1 MAMNLLYITNNIV
14 VARAADDAGVDEIF
28 IDLEVY
34 GKKDRQS
41 GRNTVI
47 SKHEIE
53 DIPRIKSAV
62 SSASIL
68 VRCNPVGDW
77 TADEID
83 RIIAAGADTVMLP
96 FFRNE
101 KEVKYFMSCVAG
113 RARTC
118 LLVETIESLENLD
131 LILSVEGVDRIHIG
145 LNDLHI
151 AYKSSFMFE
160 PFINGKIE
168 KACKIARQYGVN
180 FGIGGIAKIGSSLKP
195 SPECLLA
202 EHMRLGSSS
211 VILSR
216 SFLDANDTS
225 HADNIFSMFTAGVS
239 AIRAFESKLNTWGKE
254 MFAENRSI
262 LVKDI
267 KKVVRDINQ

>member
-1 MAMNLLYITNNIV
+1 MTMNLMFVTNNILL
-14 VARAADDAGVDEIF
+14 ARAADDAGVDEIF
-28 IDLEVY
+28 IDLEIY
-34 GKKDRQS
+34 GKRDRQF
-41 GRNTVI
+41 GRNTVV
-47 SKHEIE
+47 SEHEID

-83 RIIAAGADTVMLP
+83 RIISAGADTVMLP
-96 FFRNE
+96 FFKNE
-101 KEVKYFMSCVAG
+101 KEVQFFMSCVAG
-113 RARTC
+113 RAKTC

-131 LILSVEGVDRIHIG
+131 LFLSVEGVDRIHIG

-168 KACKIARQYGVN
+168 KACKIARQYDVN

-202 EHMRLGSSS
+202 EHVRLGSSS

-216 SFLDANDTS
+216 SFLEASDIS
-225 HADNIFSMFTAGVS
+225 HADNVSFIFAKGVS
-239 AIRAFESKLNTWGKE
+239 AIRAFESKLKTWGKD

-267 KKVVRDINQ
+267 KKVVRDVSQ

>member
-1 MAMNLLYITNNIV
+1 MNLLYITNNV
-14 VARAADDAGVDEIF
+14 SVAKAADAAGVDEIF
-28 IDLEVY
+28 IDLEIH
-34 GKKDRQS
+34 GKEDRQL
-41 GRNTVI
+41 GRNTII

-53 DIPRIKSAV
+53 DIPRIKSVV

-83 RIIAAGADTVMLP
+83 RIINAGADTVMLP
-96 FFRNE
+96 FFKNE
-101 KEVKYFMSCVAG
+101 KEVEYFMDCVAG
-113 RARTC
+113 RTRTC
-118 LLVETIESLENLD
+118 LLVETIGALENLD

-160 PFINGKIE
+160 PFINGKID
-168 KACKIARQYGVN
+168 KATNIARQHGVK

-202 EHMRLGSSS
+202 EHERLGSSA

-216 SFLDANDTS
+216 SFLNTDDTT
-225 HADNIFSMFTAGVS
+225 HASNISSQFATGVS
-239 AIRAFESKLNTWGKE
+239 AIRECVSKLKVWKKH
-254 MFAENRSI
+254 MFIENRSI
-262 LVKDI
+262 LVAEIEKI
-267 KKVVRDINQ
+267 VREINQ

>member
-1 MAMNLLYITNNIV
+1 MAMNLLYITNDTF
-14 VARAADDAGVDEIF
+14 VARAADKAGVDEIF
-28 IDLEVY
+28 IDLEIY
-34 GKKDRQS
+34 GKEDRQS

-53 DIPRIKSAV
+53 DIPRIKSV
-62 SSASIL
+62 LSSASII
-68 VRCNPVGDW
+68 VRCNSVGDW

-83 RIIAAGADTVMLP
+83 KIITAGADTVMLP
-96 FFRNE
+96 FFENE
-101 KEVKYFMSCVAG
+101 EEVKHFMDCVAG
-113 RARTC
+113 RAKTC
-118 LLVETIESLENLD
+118 LLVETIASLENLD
-131 LILSVEGVDRIHIG
+131 VILSVKGVDRIHIG

-168 KACKIARQYGVN
+168 KACEIARQYGVN
-180 FGIGGIAKIGSSLKP
+180 FGIGGIAKIGSFLKP

-216 SFLDANDTS
+216 SFLDASDIS
-225 HADNIFSMFTAGVS
+225 HADNLSYLFAKGVS
-239 AIRAFESKLNTWGKE
+239 AIREFESKLKTWEKD
-254 MFAENRSI
+254 MFVENRSI
-262 LVKDI
+262 LVSDI
-267 KKVVRDINQ
+267 EKIVREINQ